1 MRKRA
6 MIESECK
13 GLRCSLLLLLL
24 RSECKQYG
32 MKTEGA
38 GALLAGALLAAA
50 LLAGALLAGALL
62 ACTALHRQ
70 LSAGFPHVEINLR
83 LE

>member
-38 GALLAGALLAAA
+38 GALLAGALLA
-50 LLAGALLAGALL
+50 GALLAGALL

>member
-38 GALLAGALLAAA
+38 GALLAGALLA
-50 LLAGALLAGALL
+50 GALL